1 MDDASL
7 PVRLILSC
15 LTRRHGSRS
24 KADHLYANRLSA
36 LGPSTTYSPM
46 LHSSLRSPGLHPEH
60 SLPSSNV
67 SPETCSYPLA
77 PTAGLLPSPALSTA
91 SSQYH
96 LPMHIDRFPS
106 AVPIAA
112 SSALGL
118 TSSRIRTSR
127 HQQPQIE
134 YLSRGPSDAGPS
146 ALGLGFHEPLTTTE
160 LPDWMDQDVV
170 FSSEILVG
178 LANSKGVKQEMDEDL
193 MFESSDE
200 ELDSAEDVSPSSL
213 L

>member
-1 MDDASL
+1 MF
-7 PVRLILSC
+7 
-15 LTRRHGSRS
+15 
-24 KADHLYANRLSA
+24 
-36 LGPSTTYSPM
+36 
-46 LHSSLRSPGLHPEH
+46 HSSLRSPGSQPEH
-60 SLPSSNV
+60 SLPSSNF
-67 SPETCSYPLA
+67 SPETWSSPFA

-112 SSALGL
+112 PSALGL
-118 TSSRIRTSR
+118 TSSRIRTSQ

-134 YLSRGPSDAGPS
+134 FLSRGLSDAGSS
-146 ALGLGFHEPLTTTE
+146 ALGLGFHESPTTTE
-160 LPDWMDQDVV
+160 TPDWMDQDVV

-178 LANSKGVKQEMDEDL
+178 LAKSKGVKQEMDDDL

-200 ELDSAEDVSPSSL
+200 ELDSAEDVSPSYL